1 MGKYTIDPAPLH
13 GVVFDFRPQPSDRK
27 CTFFKNR
34 KLKIPEPEVESMLI
48 VKNKKIYNI
57 GIILF
62 LRYFDQ
68 GRRQSLPKIFAP
80 YVRVYGHTR
89 AKMILVPPMVEIS
102 KNKDGSLIT
111 KTNKLFN
118 RTLFDF
124 RFRRFPLP
132 VFKKRATSGLKV
144 RTGSRK

>member
-34 KLKIPEPEVESMLI
+34 KLKISEPEVESMLI

-80 YVRVYGHTR
+80 YVRVYGHART
-89 AKMILVPPMVEIS
+89 KMILVPPMVDIS
-102 KNKDGSLIT
+102 KNENRTLIT
-111 KTNKLFN
+111 KMSFLIEYFLTSGSDYFH
-118 RTLFDF
+118 F
-124 RFRRFPLP
+124 RFLKNTLVP
-132 VFKKRATSGLKV
+132 VWGRN
-144 RTGSRK
+144 RKSKM